1 MTDEQKTREQL
12 LSELRDLRREVE
24 RLRSPETDPASARWG
39 LDSETLER
47 RVTEHFG
54 WL

>member
-12 LSELRDLRREVE
+12 LMELKDLRREVE
-24 RLRSPETDPASARWG
+24 RLRMAQPDRAMYHRNPDP
-39 LDSETLER
+39 ETLER
-47 RVTEHFG
+47 LVTEHFG